1 MDVFSGGVWNL
12 DVITPLIG
20 EQQESSAEAWRS
32 VSIDISGFKTADF
45 RLRFRGITGGNFRSD
60 IAIDDVTIGE
70 PVALATET
78 PVIEGQP
85 QSIAAVEGDSAYFS
99 VVARAFAS
107 PTYQWRRNG
116 QNIQGATRSS
126 FYIEDVSLADAGQY
140 TCIVTS
146 GTSVTSW
153 PAILSLGGE
162 DLDLDGDGLEDAW
175 EIAFFGDTD
184 ELGTG
189 DFDNDGVVNLLERAF
204 GTAPNDN
211 ADRVLPTAAIIDD
224 AGNEYLSLSYRRLE
238 GGVGATGV
246 NYTVGGI
253 RYTVQ
258 YDADLVAPWSSGNTV
273 QVGSA
278 VSNGDGT
285 CLLYTSPS
293 PRDLSTS
300 RMPSSA

>member
-1 MDVFSGGVWNL
+1 M
-12 DVITPLIG
+12 
-20 EQQESSAEAWRS
+20 
-32 VSIDISGFKTADF
+32 
-45 RLRFRGITGGNFRSD
+45 
-60 IAIDDVTIGE
+60 
-70 PVALATET
+70 
-78 PVIEGQP
+78 
-85 QSIAAVEGDSAYFS
+85 
-99 VVARAFAS
+99 
-107 PTYQWRRNG
+107 
-116 QNIQGATRSS
+116 
-126 FYIEDVSLADAGQY
+126 
-140 TCIVTS
+140 
-146 GTSVTSW
+146 
-153 PAILSLGGE
+153 
-162 DLDLDGDGLEDAW
+162 EDAW

-278 VSNGDGT
+278 VSNG

-293 PRDLSTS
+293 PRDGLLS